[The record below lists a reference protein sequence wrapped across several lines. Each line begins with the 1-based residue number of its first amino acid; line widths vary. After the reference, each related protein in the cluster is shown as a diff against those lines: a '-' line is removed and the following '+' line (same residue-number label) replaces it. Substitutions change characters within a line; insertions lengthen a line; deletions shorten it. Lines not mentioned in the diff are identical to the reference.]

1 MSRLQRARR
10 KRTPKMQ
17 FFQGK
22 WPLLETF
29 QNSVPK
35 EFMTTPI
42 HVLYSNFTE
51 IVCREVGETMRCF
64 GDKKVRKM
72 RFYRRHFGGGHQKFA
87 GIVARDWPYVPL

>member
-1 MSRLQRARR
+1 
-10 KRTPKMQ
+10 
-17 FFQGK
+17 
-22 WPLLETF
+22 
-29 QNSVPK
+29 
-35 EFMTTPI
+35 MTTPI

-87 GIVARDWPYVPL
+87 GIVARD